1 MRHLRSNIPLL
12 LLLAA
17 LACRSGEKKAEETPA
32 PAADPKTAPRPT
44 ALSTRG
50 EVLNRVRIIVGEEP
64 ITEMDIQQ
72 MKKNLLRMGRPI
84 RNLDEDAINE
94 LIRRAIVENEARA
107 ESIIISEAR
116 IETEV
121 NRARDNSGIRDEA
134 RFKAMVE
141 QDSGMPY
148 SLWVDGLKYDL
159 IKQQLIQIKISVP
172 QPSPEELKRYYAQ
185 NAGRAGMEVRY
196 REIVL
201 QPQNGTLEEEA
212 RISQLARQIAE
223 RSRGSVQAFGELA
236 RTTPDNVSPAKIYG
250 GQLDYASLSEV
261 AASDRITAGVL
272 SNLGV
277 GQVSAPYRDTRGR
290 YVLLMLEDRRPVA
303 FDKIEDRIRQRM
315 FFEKAEQA
323 FEDWVVK
330 QRKET
335 AITRLD

>member
-1 MRHLRSNIPLL
+1 MKQALVILL
-12 LLLAA
+12 IAM
-17 LACRSGEKKAEETPA
+17 LACRSGEKKAEEKPA
-32 PAADPKTAPRPT
+32 KAEAKVTVKPVT
-44 ALSTRG
+44 LSARG
-50 EVLNRVRIIVGEEP
+50 EALNRVRIIVGEEP
-64 ITEMDIQQ
+64 ITEMDIEQ
-72 MKKNLLRMGRPI
+72 MKKNMLRMGKPI
-84 RNLDEDAINE
+84 RNLQEDAVNE
-94 LIRRAIVENEARA
+94 LIRRAIVENEARN
-107 ESIIISEAR
+107 ESIIVSETR
-116 IETEV
+116 IENEV
-121 NRARDNSGIRDEA
+121 NRAKDNAGVRDEA

-148 SLWVDGLKYDL
+148 SLWVDSLKYDL
-159 IKQQLIQIKISVP
+159 MKQQLIQIKISVP
-172 QPSPEELKRYYAQ
+172 QPSSEELKRYYAQ

-223 RSRGSVQAFGELA
+223 RSRGSVQAFADLA
-236 RTTPDNVSPAKIYG
+236 RSTPDNVSPAKMYG

-261 AASDRITAGVL
+261 AANDRITAGVL

-277 GQVSAPYRDTRGR
+277 GQVSSPYRDTRGR

-323 FEDWVVK
+323 FEEWVVK